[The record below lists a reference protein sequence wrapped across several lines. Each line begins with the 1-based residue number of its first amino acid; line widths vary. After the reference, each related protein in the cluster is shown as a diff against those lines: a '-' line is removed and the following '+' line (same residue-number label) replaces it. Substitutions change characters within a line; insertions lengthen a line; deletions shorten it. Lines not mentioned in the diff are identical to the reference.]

1 MANVSGTLI
10 SDTPIMLN
18 GVPGRAFT
26 CQNPD
31 GFVFD
36 SHIYFVNHRLYQ
48 VLIVTN
54 KDYPAKY
61 RDAFVNSF
69 AIR

>member
-1 MANVSGTLI
+1 
-10 SDTPIMLN
+10 MLN
-18 GVPGRAFT
+18 GVPGRAFV
-26 CQNPD
+26 CRND
-31 GFVFD
+31 EGLLFD

-48 VLIVTN
+48 VLIVTK

-61 RDAFVNSF
+61 RDAFMNSF